1 MRLNCNENRENNLKW
16 SDLIVSYLLLLSNII
31 ALDKELFIVKQV
43 EQRRLFFSLETY
55 RTFFYCCCKRR
66 NKKAIVGSEAIA

>member
-1 MRLNCNENRENNLKW
+1 MRLSCNENRENNLKW

-43 EQRRLFFSLETY
+43 EQRGLFFHWKRTEHFSIVVVKEETKKQSLD
-55 RTFFYCCCKRR
+55 RR
-66 NKKAIVGSEAIA
+66 Q